1 MNIKYDLRFM
11 IYRTIL
17 FPILFGYLIGISGF
31 INATI
36 CALMIVILQLALS
49 FAFKDKNIPK
59 QKKTN
64 FKEFR
69 NIIKKHKEFNKI
81 IENKICSGLTY
92 SEGALSYVIT
102 IYIIKVFQE
111 SISLGIFTSV
121 FSVISALIG
130 VLFVKVIKPKNYNI
144 LMSVTSGITI
154 VLLCTMLLN
163 CNFLTIVLY
172 NLFQTIS
179 KGLMDLINEKNTANY
194 SNIKELKQEYKVE
207 YYFSL
212 ETALFI
218 GRVIRVLPIVCLKLS
233 IK

>member
-1 MNIKYDLRFM
+1 MEYNCK
-11 IYRTIL
+11 
-17 FPILFGYLIGISGF
+17 
-31 INATI
+31 
-36 CALMIVILQLALS
+36 
-49 FAFKDKNIPK
+49 
-59 QKKTN
+59 
-64 FKEFR
+64 
-69 NIIKKHKEFNKI
+69 
-81 IENKICSGLTY
+81 
-92 SEGALSYVIT
+92 

-218 GRVIRVLPIVCLKLS
+218 GRVISNTLFIFMAFTNTNIIMAIFVIFAIMMSVSS
-233 IK
+233 IRLQSAMEHVQEKNKMA